1 MDWDT
6 LGLGSLPDALKQQI
20 LANPQWLQKQTANSQ
35 AGRLDIAEDL
45 LPPGYEPVYY
55 GSTRD
60 AVDPGFSMDAPPEPV
75 WSFAGASGPAS
86 YGGGFQYSPEYF
98 QQAQY
103 IPGVGLVA
111 PSQYRSF
118 TEDKSDLGQYLA
130 IAGAM
135 AGFAGAG
142 IAGMGAAAGAEGA
155 AGLGGLET
163 GAGYDFGLTGMEGAE
178 TLMPPAQLP
187 STAGYEAMPFESASG
202 APATQYNLVNPEAA
216 AAGMGLPPMPSGG
229 GGLPSMPPGASTLAN
244 QLAKALAGSG
254 GTGAGSG
261 AGGAL
266 FGQGGTPGGQSYM
279 RKARAPMTQPAF
291 LGEQGQQ
298 PLGAMEDAMFNEAS
312 GERRDDVS
320 NRARQMA
327 AQIRGRP
334 GFFGFRSG

>member
-1 MDWDT
+1 MSPDYLYNALLQPALDENIELYGMPVGIDYTRSKMAEMAGVAGFPINGTEEEKLQFTAKT
-6 LGLGSLPDALKQQI
+6 LASGIEGQ
-20 LANPQWLQKQTANSQ
+20 
-35 AGRLDIAEDL
+35 IAEHQAD
-45 LPPGYEPVYY
+45 EA
-55 GSTRD
+55 TEFD
-60 AVDPGFSMDAPPEPV
+60 AGPLIM
-75 WSFAGASGPAS
+75 AGLMAGVGGLS
-86 YGGGFQYSPEYF
+86 GGF
-98 QQAQY
+98 
-103 IPGVGLVA
+103 GM
-111 PSQYRSF
+111 
-118 TEDKSDLGQYLA
+118 SDLMG
-130 IAGAM
+130 
-135 AGFAGAG
+135 
-142 IAGMGAAAGAEGA
+142 GMGGAD
-155 AGLGGLET
+155 T
-163 GAGYDFGLTGMEGAE
+163 GAGYDFGMTGMEGAE

-216 AAGMGLPPMPSGG
+216 AAGMGLPPMPS